1 MILVKFFTVKRACAA
16 ILALAML
23 GSASACGS
31 SDDSSSESAAETTTS
46 VESEESIE
54 TESEEDESEDESSS
68 EEADESSEAEE
79 SQEDDSSETEQ
90 SEDTAGVSD
99 FETLEASADNTE
111 LSSSSAAVTIGDKQ
125 INLSGAYVV
134 DGIDA
139 VISGGTYE
147 SNQSDQNVILVING
161 GSLTISNAEIIK
173 SGDAGESDSE
183 RSSDVS
189 DDYNFY
195 GINSVVLC
203 VGEGSSVTI
212 TDCTITSESSG
223 ANAVFATDSAEID
236 VSNIIISTSG
246 NSSRGVYAT
255 YEGIIN
261 ADHIDITTNGAHCAP
276 IATDRGGGYVTVS
289 NSTVQCSG
297 DGSPCIYSTGEI
309 MVENVIGTADGAQA
323 CVIEG
328 KNSITMTDCNF
339 ISTNANNG
347 AMLYQ
352 SMSGDAADSDATSS
366 VSTLTMTN
374 STITSDADGAM
385 FYITNTSSVINLNGS
400 NTLTTSSGQ
409 LVSAAT
415 GRWGNNGSN
424 GGTLTLNSSDD
435 LTESIDADDIS
446 NVTVNLLDGATLS
459 GTTSGDVTVN

>member
-1 MILVKFFTVKRACAA
+1 MMHKGKAKTAQLIAMS
-16 ILALAML
+16 LALTMSLA
-23 GSASACGS
+23 ACGE
-31 SDDSSSESAAETTTS
+31 SDDSSSSTAETTTTTAS
-46 VESEESIE
+46 QAESEAEVESEEQE
-54 TESEEDESEDESSS
+54 DSEEES
-68 EEADESSEAEE
+68 ATDESSEEDTSEEEAEE
-79 SQEDDSSETEQ
+79 AEETEEV
-90 SEDTAGVSD
+90 SAGVG
-99 FETLEASADNTE
+99 EIEILEAASDNTE
-111 LSSSSAAVTIGDKQ
+111 LTSESVTVTIGDKS

-134 DGIDA
+134 DGVDA
-139 VISGGTYE
+139 TITGGTYE
-147 SNQSDQNVILVING
+147 TSESDTNVFLVING
-161 GSLTISNAEIIK
+161 GSLTITGAEIIK

-203 VGEGSSVTI
+203 VGEDSSVTMS
-212 TDCTITSESSG
+212 DCTITSESSG
-223 ANAVFATDSAEID
+223 ANAVFATDGAQID
-236 VSNIIISTSG
+236 VDNVQITTSG

-255 YEGIIN
+255 YEGVIN
-261 ADHIDITTNGAHCAP
+261 ADHIDISTNGAHCAP
-276 IATDRGGGYVTVS
+276 IATDRGGGYVTVT
-289 NSTVQCSG
+289 NSTVACSG
-297 DGSPCIYSTGEI
+297 DGSPCVYSTGEI
-309 MVENVIGTADGAQA
+309 VVENVIGTADGAQA

-328 KNSITMTDCNF
+328 KNSITMTDCTF
-339 ISTNANNG
+339 TSTNASNG

-415 GRWGNNGSN
+415 GRWGNDGSN
-424 GGTLTLNSSDD
+424 GGTLTINSYDD

-446 NVTVNLLDGATLS
+446 SITVNLLEGATLS
-459 GTTSGDVTVN
+459 GSTSGDVTVSE